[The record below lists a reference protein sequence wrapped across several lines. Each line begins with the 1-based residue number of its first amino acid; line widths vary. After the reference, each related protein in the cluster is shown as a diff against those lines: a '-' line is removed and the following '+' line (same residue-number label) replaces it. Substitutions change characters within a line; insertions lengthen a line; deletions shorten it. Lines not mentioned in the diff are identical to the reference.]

1 MAVLNLLERQPTTP
15 DNHKAITMK
24 ILVTGASSGIGNQL
38 VKQLSAMGHQVFAT
52 ARNVDSLEALAAKT
66 GCLYACYDLAESL
79 QVEKLYAQARS
90 ELGGLDVLINNAGM
104 NARKCP
110 IEEFT
115 FEELDQSYAINL
127 RAPMLL
133 SKLAL
138 TDMKVQRSG
147 YIINVTST
155 VVKRASETMSVYT
168 AMKQGLSGFTG
179 VLMKEAQP
187 FGVRVTNLIP
197 GGTDTNF
204 RAADRPEYMSP
215 EGVAKTITTLFD
227 LPSDVVIHE
236 LTFRPMV
243 EVE

>member
-1 MAVLNLLERQPTTP
+1 MAGLHLRDRQPTTP
-15 DNHKAITMK
+15 HNHKAITMK

-52 ARNVDSLEALAAKT
+52 ARNVESLETLAAET

-79 QVEKLYAQARS
+79 QVEKLYTQARS

-110 IEEFT
+110 IEEFSC
-115 FEELDQSYAINL
+115 EELDKSYAINL

-138 TDMKVQRSG
+138 TDMKLQRSG

-204 RAADRPEYMSP
+204 RPADRPEYMSP
-215 EGVAKTITTLFD
+215 EGVAKTITTLFE